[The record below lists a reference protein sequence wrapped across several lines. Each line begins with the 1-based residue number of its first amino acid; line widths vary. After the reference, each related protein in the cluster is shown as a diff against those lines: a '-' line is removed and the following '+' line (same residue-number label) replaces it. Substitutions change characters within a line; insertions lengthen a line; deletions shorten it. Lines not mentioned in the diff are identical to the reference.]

1 MDPSSNLAVFC
12 LDFNDDI
19 FPRFPLL
26 VPPEGPS
33 HKLPFCLEVRT
44 PRRRTHT
51 HTDPPEQTFICT
63 HNILN
68 TELDYNYIAYKIL
81 KGPCNELINCYLP
94 LGLIVFKLALY
105 IHT

>member
-1 MDPSSNLAVFC
+1 MDPSSNLAVFY

-19 FPRFPLL
+19 CPGVLFL

-63 HNILN
+63 NNILN
-68 TELDYNYIAYKIL
+68 TELGYNYIAYKIL
-81 KGPCNELINCYLP
+81 KGQRNSSIFTMRIQNALP
-94 LGLIVFKLALY
+94 S
-105 IHT
+105 TQ